1 MYTPKDFKV
10 EDTREAHALMRAHP
24 FAILVT
30 QGTDG
35 IVATHLP
42 TVLKI
47 DDGGGLGRIE
57 CHLARP
63 NPQWRTFA
71 GDAEALIIYQG
82 ADAYIRPGWYPSKR
96 EHGKVVPTWN
106 YAVVHLH
113 GRLEAIEDAGWLR
126 GLVERLTTRHEAAR
140 TQPWA
145 VGDAP
150 ADYIE
155 QMLKAIVGIR
165 IQITRVQAKW
175 KLGQNRSAADR
186 AGVAQGLAAQGADA
200 GMGAMAKLVSG

>member
-1 MYTPKDFKV
+1 
-10 EDTREAHALMRAHP
+10 
-24 FAILVT
+24 
-30 QGTDG
+30 
-35 IVATHLP
+35 
-42 TVLKI
+42 
-47 DDGGGLGRIE
+47 
-57 CHLARP
+57 
-63 NPQWRTFA
+63 
-71 GDAEALIIYQG
+71 
-82 ADAYIRPGWYPSKR
+82 
-96 EHGKVVPTWN
+96 
-106 YAVVHLH
+106 VHLH

-126 GLVERLTTRHEAAR
+126 RLVERLTTRHEAAR

-165 IQITRVQAKW
+165 IQVTRVEAKW

>member
-1 MYTPKDFKV
+1 MYQPRHFEQTDPAVWQALVHEQPFSTLVTPVGAGFTADHLPLEYDPASNV
-10 EDTREAHALMRAHP
+10 LQGHVARANALWREANGRDVL
-24 FAILVT
+24 AIF
-30 QGTDG
+30 QGP
-35 IVATHLP
+35 H
-42 TVLKI
+42 
-47 DDGGGLGRIE
+47 
-57 CHLARP
+57 
-63 NPQWRTFA
+63 
-71 GDAEALIIYQG
+71 
-82 ADAYIRPGWYPSKR
+82 AYITPSWYAAKQ

-145 VGDAP
+145 VSDAP
-150 ADYIE
+150 GDYIE

-165 IQITRVQAKW
+165 IQVARVEAKW